1 MAPYFF
7 ISIYISFSFCV
18 LYNKKIFLPL
28 SLCIHVACE
37 NKQTESKKKRNK
49 TEREKKK
56 TFGINRENV
65 YKNEQNG
72 TNTRIQPMRQNKEN
86 DRQRRNKKNEDN
98 EDVVGIEIQIDCTST
113 GLGFFFCLFK
123 E

>member
-1 MAPYFF
+1 M
-7 ISIYISFSFCV
+7 
-18 LYNKKIFLPL
+18 
-28 SLCIHVACE
+28 
-37 NKQTESKKKRNK
+37 
-49 TEREKKK
+49 
-56 TFGINRENV
+56 

-113 GLGFFFCLFK
+113 GLGFFCLFK